1 MFSRVVLLG
10 IILLTSMSL
19 LGQVYQH
26 NFGTTTISTHPY
38 TSAPGTLDAN
48 LSNSSWSNS
57 TGAWTSYAGSSGQ
70 AISLSNS
77 SGTPT
82 ITLTFDITGGC
93 SLDITSFNFWR
104 QRSNS
109 GAQNWSM
116 TINGTN
122 VGSGTI
128 PTTGAAVGNTAVSGM
143 TGLTGTVTIVISLS
157 GATGTGTFR
166 LDDFTLFGSTSC
178 GGSSQTVTFNGNG
191 NDGGS
196 MSNQTASGSTALTT
210 NAFTKTGCSFT
221 GWNTASD
228 GSGTS
233 YTNGA
238 TYDFSADITLYAQ
251 WNCSPPTGGN
261 CMDEDFVDFSDWT
274 NYGTATDNDASH
286 YGANGP
292 CRALGTGDNL
302 ESPSV
307 DNPTQLQF
315 YQDASSAGSGST
327 ATVKYSLDGGTTWV
341 ACYSFIVSSSGATE
355 TVDLTNVGGVD
366 LSAETGVIFQFSSSF
381 NTWYLDD
388 VSVTCGT
395 PAPNTITTGSIT
407 GSPFSIQCATN
418 DNGSVA
424 FISTDVYGAGN
435 IYTAQLSDASGSFSF
450 PVNIG
455 TLTSTAN
462 SGTINITIPAGT
474 PSGSNYKIRVISSN
488 PYIVGSASSAFTITL
503 TDGPCAPPHIT
514 SVLFNGCDPAGC
526 GGEGRSEMVFANTGV
541 NSVLVNSSNLDLIY
555 PGSPPYDLLGSIVS
569 NASTITTMNDSAAC
583 GTLFYDANGQTVP
596 PNTTLLLVSS
606 DICAEIN
613 FDWSSLCGSGP
624 IYVVF
629 GQSGTLGDTWH
640 DSGNFGNSS
649 GTKTFDLDI
658 TATDAITYG
667 YTYSYVSGD
676 QGDGEYATFSSS
688 PPGGNALNTGVLPDC
703 KITVAVLPIELLSFT
718 GKSIGSSNLLEW
730 KTTTEINNDYFTLE
744 RSSNATHFSELGT
757 IPGAGNSNTML
768 YYNFTDENPLNGVNY
783 YRLKQTDF
791 DGRFSYSNIVA
802 LSNKTTAF
810 SIWNSAETLF
820 IKGDNENSTSSLKI
834 YNLLGELVLEKYFQ
848 ENITINTTDFSTGIY
863 LVKIQSNENLI
874 TQKVRF

>member
-1 MFSRVVLLG
+1 
-10 IILLTSMSL
+10 
-19 LGQVYQH
+19 
-26 NFGTTTISTHPY
+26 
-38 TSAPGTLDAN
+38 
-48 LSNSSWSNS
+48 
-57 TGAWTSYAGSSGQ
+57 
-70 AISLSNS
+70 NS

-178 GGSSQTVTFNGNG
+178 GGSSHTVTFNGNG

-221 GWNTASD
+221 VWNTASD

-341 ACYSFIVSSSGATE
+341 ACYSFTVSSSGATE

-418 DNGSVA
+418 
-424 FISTDVYGAGN
+424 
-435 IYTAQLSDASGSFSF
+435 
-450 PVNIG
+450 
-455 TLTSTAN
+455 
-462 SGTINITIPAGT
+462 
-474 PSGSNYKIRVISSN
+474 
-488 PYIVGSASSAFTITL
+488 
-503 TDGPCAPPHIT
+503 
-514 SVLFNGCDPAGC
+514 
-526 GGEGRSEMVFANTGV
+526 
-541 NSVLVNSSNLDLIY
+541 
-555 PGSPPYDLLGSIVS
+555 
-569 NASTITTMNDSAAC
+569 
-583 GTLFYDANGQTVP
+583 
-596 PNTTLLLVSS
+596 
-606 DICAEIN
+606 
-613 FDWSSLCGSGP
+613 
-624 IYVVF
+624 
-629 GQSGTLGDTWH
+629 
-640 DSGNFGNSS
+640 
-649 GTKTFDLDI
+649 
-658 TATDAITYG
+658 
-667 YTYSYVSGD
+667 
-676 QGDGEYATFSSS
+676 
-688 PPGGNALNTGVLPDC
+688 
-703 KITVAVLPIELLSFT
+703 
-718 GKSIGSSNLLEW
+718 
-730 KTTTEINNDYFTLE
+730 
-744 RSSNATHFSELGT
+744 
-757 IPGAGNSNTML
+757 
-768 YYNFTDENPLNGVNY
+768 
-783 YRLKQTDF
+783 
-791 DGRFSYSNIVA
+791 
-802 LSNKTTAF
+802 
-810 SIWNSAETLF
+810 
-820 IKGDNENSTSSLKI
+820 
-834 YNLLGELVLEKYFQ
+834 
-848 ENITINTTDFSTGIY
+848 
-863 LVKIQSNENLI
+863 
-874 TQKVRF
+874 

>member
-104 QRSNS
+104 QRSSS

-178 GGSSQTVTFNGNG
+178 GGSSHTVTFNGNG

-221 GWNTASD
+221 VWNTASD

-341 ACYSFIVSSSGATE
+341 ACYSFTVSSSGATE

-418 DNGSVA
+418 DNGTVA
-424 FISTDVYGAGN
+424 FISTDVFGAGN

-488 PYIVGSASSAFTITL
+488 PYIVGSESSAFTITL

-555 PGSPPYDLLGSIVS
+555 PGSPPYDMLGSIVS

-667 YTYSYVSGD
+667 YTYSYVSGN

-848 ENITINTTDFSTGIY
+848 ENITINTTDFSSGIY

-874 TQKVRF
+874 TQKVKF

>member
-104 QRSNS
+104 QRSSS

-178 GGSSQTVTFNGNG
+178 GGSSHTVTFNGNG

-221 GWNTASD
+221 VWNTASD

-341 ACYSFIVSSSGATE
+341 ACYSFTVSSSGATE

-424 FISTDVYGAGN
+424 FISTDVFGAGN

-455 TLTSTAN
+455 TLASTAN

-488 PYIVGSASSAFTITL
+488 PYIVGSESSAFTITL

-667 YTYSYVSGD
+667 YTYSYVSGN

-744 RSSNATHFSELGT
+744 RSSNATHFSELG
-757 IPGAGNSNTML
+757 IIEGAGNSNTL
-768 YYNFTDENPLNGVNY
+768 LHYQYTDNAPLEGVNY

-848 ENITINTTDFSTGIY
+848 ENITINTTDFSSGIY

-874 TQKVRF
+874 TQKVKF

>member
-667 YTYSYVSGD
+667 YTYSYVSGN

-848 ENITINTTDFSTGIY
+848 ENITINTTDFSSGIY

-874 TQKVRF
+874 TQKVKF

>member
-104 QRSNS
+104 QRSSS

-418 DNGSVA
+418 DNGTVA
-424 FISTDVYGAGN
+424 FISTDVFGAGN

-488 PYIVGSASSAFTITL
+488 PYIVGSESSAFTITL

-555 PGSPPYDLLGSIVS
+555 PGSPPYDMLGSIVS

-667 YTYSYVSGD
+667 YTYSYVSGN

-848 ENITINTTDFSTGIY
+848 ENITINTTDFSSGIY

-874 TQKVRF
+874 TQKVKF

>member
-178 GGSSQTVTFNGNG
+178 GGSSHTVTFNGNG

-221 GWNTASD
+221 VWNTASD

-341 ACYSFIVSSSGATE
+341 ACYSFTVSSSGATE

-418 DNGSVA
+418 DNGTVA
-424 FISTDVYGAGN
+424 FISTDVFGAGN

-488 PYIVGSASSAFTITL
+488 PYIVGSESSAFTITL

-555 PGSPPYDLLGSIVS
+555 PGSPPYDMLGSIVS

-667 YTYSYVSGD
+667 YTYSYVSGN

-848 ENITINTTDFSTGIY
+848 ENITINTTDFSSGIY

-874 TQKVRF
+874 TQKVKF

>member
-38 TSAPGTLDAN
+38 TVAPGTLDAN

-57 TGAWTSYAGSSGQ
+57 TGAWTSFAGSSGQ

-77 SGTPT
+77 GGTPT
-82 ITLTFDITGGC
+82 ITLTFNITGGC

-104 QRSNS
+104 QRSS
-109 GAQNWSM
+109 TGAQNWSM

-128 PTTGAAVGNTAVSGM
+128 PTAGATVGNTAVSGI

-178 GGSSQTVTFNGNG
+178 GGSSHTVTFNGNG

-221 GWNTASD
+221 VWNTASD

-315 YQDASSAGSGST
+315 YQDASSGGSGST

-341 ACYSFIVSSSGATE
+341 ACYSFTVSSSGATE

-667 YTYSYVSGD
+667 YTYSYVSGN

-744 RSSNATHFSELGT
+744 RSSNATHFSELG
-757 IPGAGNSNTML
+757 IIEGAGNSNTL
-768 YYNFTDENPLNGVNY
+768 LHYQFTDNAPLEGVNY

-791 DGRFSYSNIVA
+791 DGVYSYSSIVA

-848 ENITINTTDFSTGIY
+848 ENITINTTDFSSGIY

-874 TQKVRF
+874 TQKVKF

>member
-1 MFSRVVLLG
+1 
-10 IILLTSMSL
+10 
-19 LGQVYQH
+19 
-26 NFGTTTISTHPY
+26 
-38 TSAPGTLDAN
+38 
-48 LSNSSWSNS
+48 
-57 TGAWTSYAGSSGQ
+57 
-70 AISLSNS
+70 
-77 SGTPT
+77 
-82 ITLTFDITGGC
+82 
-93 SLDITSFNFWR
+93 
-104 QRSNS
+104 
-109 GAQNWSM
+109 M

-178 GGSSQTVTFNGNG
+178 GGSSHTVTFNGNG

-221 GWNTASD
+221 VWNTASD

-341 ACYSFIVSSSGATE
+341 ACYSFTVSSSGATE

-667 YTYSYVSGD
+667 YTYS
-676 QGDGEYATFSSS
+676 
-688 PPGGNALNTGVLPDC
+688 
-703 KITVAVLPIELLSFT
+703 
-718 GKSIGSSNLLEW
+718 
-730 KTTTEINNDYFTLE
+730 
-744 RSSNATHFSELGT
+744 
-757 IPGAGNSNTML
+757 
-768 YYNFTDENPLNGVNY
+768 
-783 YRLKQTDF
+783 
-791 DGRFSYSNIVA
+791 
-802 LSNKTTAF
+802 
-810 SIWNSAETLF
+810 
-820 IKGDNENSTSSLKI
+820 
-834 YNLLGELVLEKYFQ
+834 
-848 ENITINTTDFSTGIY
+848 
-863 LVKIQSNENLI
+863 
-874 TQKVRF
+874 